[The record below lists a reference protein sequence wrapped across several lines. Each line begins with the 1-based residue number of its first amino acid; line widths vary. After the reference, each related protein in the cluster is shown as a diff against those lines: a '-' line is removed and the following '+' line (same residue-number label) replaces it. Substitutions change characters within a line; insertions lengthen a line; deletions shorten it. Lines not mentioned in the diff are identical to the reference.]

1 MAVMRFTTGL
11 ALLVGLGARI
21 LYNKFFVGR
30 MVPGIEDHVLGGL
43 WQGVAL
49 YYFIMEQP
57 GLSFGVGF
65 GMAARILVNFVLYR
79 DAMQAACT
87 MLGSAVG
94 VFLTDLLSQVIEDG
108 EEEGAPGGYDGSE
121 TDVSTR
127 PRRLVQLRSDSVVE
141 KRHKYAA
148 RRRRE
153 FLSSNLPA
161 PSTTTAAT
169 TEATE
174 TTQSLESLADWID
187 PNHRL
192 SPLEREVAALRRKA
206 TMADSERRRFKE
218 EKKWAQEQGNSAR
231 ANQMGWQVKRYAAL
245 MQSFHREADLRLLE
259 GTICQLNENLYLND
273 TTRSDEQATPRR
285 SEGSAHGHVADRRS
299 HVWCACPSTTCD
311 ISPRPSTS
319 PTKSPSSPHS
329 CTHWTTRPSSR
340 GQTLCD
346 TPIKPPQ
353 T

>member
-1 MAVMRFTTGL
+1 MRFTTGL

-65 GMAARILVNFVLYR
+65 GMAARVLVNFVLYR

-108 EEEGAPGGYDGSE
+108 DPEEGAPGGYDGSE

-127 PRRLVQLRSDSVVE
+127 PRRLVQLRSESGYE
-141 KRHKYAA
+141 KRHKYATK
-148 RRRRE
+148 RRRE

-192 SPLEREVAALRRKA
+192 SPFEREVAALRRKA

-259 GTICQLNENLYLND
+259 GMLCILRYLY
-273 TTRSDEQATPRR
+273 RF
-285 SEGSAHGHVADRRS
+285 
-299 HVWCACPSTTCD
+299 
-311 ISPRPSTS
+311 
-319 PTKSPSSPHS
+319 
-329 CTHWTTRPSSR
+329 
-340 GQTLCD
+340 
-346 TPIKPPQ
+346 
-353 T
+353 

>member
-21 LYNKFFVGR
+21 IYNKFFVGR

-65 GMAARILVNFVLYR
+65 GMAARVLVNFVLYR

-121 TDVSTR
+121 TNVSTR
-127 PRRLVQLRSDSVVE
+127 PRRLVQLRSETGSE
-141 KRHKYAA
+141 KRHKYAV

-169 TEATE
+169 TEATD

-259 GTICQLNENLYLND
+259 GVYCISEYL
-273 TTRSDEQATPRR
+273 R
-285 SEGSAHGHVADRRS
+285 
-299 HVWCACPSTTCD
+299 CF
-311 ISPRPSTS
+311 
-319 PTKSPSSPHS
+319 
-329 CTHWTTRPSSR
+329 
-340 GQTLCD
+340 
-346 TPIKPPQ
+346 
-353 T
+353 